1 MGPFQIY
8 FEVLNLRQE
17 KKIEILWT
25 ITIITN
31 CNKVAIIVIT
41 NCNKVAITI
50 ITNCNKVAIKSLKNT
65 IKSAIIKEKRKKK
78 HKNK

>member
-31 CNKVAIIVIT
+31 CNKVAIT
-41 NCNKVAITI
+41 
-50 ITNCNKVAIKSLKNT
+50 SLKNT
-65 IKSAIIKEKRKKK
+65 IKSAIIKEKRNIKT
-78 HKNK
+78 NRNWRA

>member
-31 CNKVAIIVIT
+31 CNKVAI
-41 NCNKVAITI
+41 
-50 ITNCNKVAIKSLKNT
+50 KSLKNT

>member
-25 ITIITN
+25 ITI
-31 CNKVAIIVIT
+31 IT